1 MMHVIS
7 SSEMA
12 RDSTL
17 ARDRTLVVVS
27 EKSGTPTTNSIA
39 GPPVTED
46 INQQILEL
54 RKEQEF
60 QKQKLWQAFQEKN
73 KELELQHKLQLEHK
87 LQYVAYLQYGVFQE
101 LREQKLAE
109 EQQQRERRERDALRQ
124 QKEKPQTCS
133 ANASTEVKQKLQS
146 FLMQKKQ
153 AAASNGLS
161 MTNSSPYRNW
171 GVIKSSSGE
180 SLPNS
185 GVAAAGSHPYKI
197 PQPQNVIVKYDSDYP
212 LRKTASEPN
221 LLKIRLKQS
230 VIERKARAGPLGSK
244 RHERILL
251 AAQRRLQKHHNQ
263 QISSANSTAESS
275 PTSPPIM
282 GSRNSPTSAPIAEE
296 NEDQPYGAGSR
307 ANINDLSLFSSPS
320 MPNIS
325 LGRSHFLNAHNA
337 SQMALLAQLHSNS
350 THSIPGTNS
359 SAVSAGPQ
367 PYNLPPLEL
376 TELPPGVIMS
386 PGSTASGGPPP
397 IVPSHLTASQLAAAV
412 AANQRHALSIYGHP
426 QPITDAQVA
435 QARLYKQGHRPL
447 GRTQSAPLPL
457 GHPML
462 TGAIQLQM
470 NPTHYENSE
479 AERQAYDAQLLLKQR
494 IRPSPFNRS
503 GSNHTLKEE
512 ESNEA
517 IDLTDKNSAPR
528 SVITNSVITSS
539 GSSSITD
546 DEDAKMRDQEY
557 LQQQREILI
566 HNSLA
571 QQMQT
576 ANSEDLSQY
585 HSTPHL
591 IRPLSRTLSSPLV
604 VSPQQ
609 LHQPLPPPSLH
620 NHHSRSSEGTSEP
633 PVNLSIS
640 ASKSP
645 DHLTSSSSSSSSKST
660 TGLAFDNL
668 MLKHACICGDN
679 SSHPEHSGRLQS
691 VWARLVETGL
701 AMRCDRLRARKA
713 TQEELQVV
721 HTETHSTLFGASQ
734 INRQKLEASRV
745 SFVRLA
751 CGGVGVDLDTTWNEH
766 HTGAAARMA
775 AGCVIDLAFKV
786 ARGELKNA
794 FAVVRPPGH
803 HAEPNAA
810 MGFCFFNSVAIAA
823 RLLKQ
828 RLPEMRRIMIV
839 DWDVHHGNG
848 TQQIFYD
855 DPDILYLS
863 IHRHDDGNFF
873 PGTGGPTEC
882 GVAQGMG
889 FNVNIP
895 WSSGLNPPM
904 GDAEYLAA
912 FRTIVLPIGR
922 DFAPDIIL
930 VSAGFDAAI
939 GHPAPLG
946 GYVVSPACFGHLT
959 RQLMQLANG
968 KVILALEG
976 GYDLPAICDS
986 AQECVKALLGDEI
999 APILDSEL
1007 RRPPCQSAVETL
1019 QKTIAIQMNHW
1030 PCVKQ
1035 FAHTVMLS
1043 TLEALSSERDESETV
1058 NAMAGLSMQPPS
1070 RTTKIST
1077 EEPMDQDDSKQIK
1090 KILLT
1095 QAFKKNISLTTAPQ
1109 NKTKQKSD

>member
-1 MMHVIS
+1 MVNHLYILRIFKILKKNYVILVVLGQKKRNKS
-7 SSEMA
+7 VTTKEMT
-12 RDSTL
+12 RDS
-17 ARDRTLVVVS
+17 AVSRDRGIVVVS
-27 EKSGTPTTNSIA
+27 ENANITMTNSQT
-39 GPPVTED
+39 GQPNTED

-87 LQYVAYLQYGVFQE
+87 LQE
-101 LREQKLAE
+101 LREQRLAE

-124 QKEKPQTCS
+124 QKEKPQNCS
-133 ANASTEVKQKLQS
+133 ANASTEVKQKLQT

-153 AAASNGLS
+153 AAASNGIS
-161 MTNSSPYRNW
+161 MPNSSPYRNW

-185 GVAAAGSHPYKI
+185 GAAVGSHPYKI
-197 PQPQNVIVKYDSDYP
+197 PQPQTVISKYDSDYP

-244 RHERILL
+244 RHERILQ
-251 AAQRRLQKHHNQ
+251 AAQRRQKHHNQ
-263 QISSANSTAESS
+263 HVNSTNSTADSS
-275 PTSPPIM
+275 PTSPPII

-296 NEDQPYGAGSR
+296 NEDQSYGSASR
-307 ANINDLSLFSSPS
+307 SNINDLSLFSSPS

-325 LGRSHFLNAHNA
+325 LGRSHFLNAHNVN
-337 SQMALLAQLHSNS
+337 QMALLAQLHSNS
-350 THSIPGTNS
+350 THSISGNPSGS
-359 SAVSAGPQ
+359 SSSQ
-367 PYNLPPLEL
+367 QQQQQQQQQTYLPLEL
-376 TELPPGVIMS
+376 AEVPQGVMI
-386 PGSTASGGPPP
+386 PPP
-397 IVPSHLTASQLAAAV
+397 TMHLTTSQLAV
-412 AANQRHALSIYGHP
+412 SNQRHALSIYGHP

-462 TGAIQLQM
+462 TGAIHMQI

-479 AERQAYDAQLLLKQR
+479 AERQAYDAQMQLKQR

-503 GSNHTLKEE
+503 GSNNILKEE
-512 ESNEA
+512 DINEA
-517 IDLTDKNSAPR
+517 IDLTDKSGPPR
-528 SVITNSVITSS
+528 SSVTNNSNNCIT
-539 GSSSITD
+539 GED
-546 DEDAKMRDQEY
+546 DAKMRDQEY

-566 HNSLA
+566 HNSIA
-571 QQMQT
+571 AQMQC
-576 ANSEDLSQY
+576 ANSEDLSKY
-585 HSTPHL
+585 HRTPHH

-604 VSPQQ
+604 VTSQQ
-609 LHQPLPPPSLH
+609 LPSLSSQS
-620 NHHSRSSEGTSEP
+620 HSIGDTSQSSSEHLPP

-640 ASKSP
+640 ENKSP
-645 DHLTSSSSSSSSKST
+645 ELSSLSYSSSLSIKPT
-660 TGLAFDNL
+660 TGLAFDSS
-668 MLKHACICGDN
+668 MLKHACVCGDN

-691 VWARLVETGL
+691 VWARLMETGL
-701 AMRCDRLRARKA
+701 ALRCDRLRSRKA

-721 HTETHSTLFGASQ
+721 HTETHATLFGASQ

-766 HTGAAARMA
+766 HTGTAARMA

-786 ARGELKNA
+786 ARGDIKNG
-794 FAVVRPPGH
+794 FAIVRPPGH

-828 RLPEMRRIMIV
+828 RLPDIRRILIV

-848 TQQIFYD
+848 TQQVFYE

-882 GVAQGMG
+882 GVGSGLG

-912 FRTIVLPIGR
+912 FRTIVLPIAR
-922 DFAPDIIL
+922 EFSPDIVI
-930 VSAGFDAAI
+930 VSAGFDAAV

-959 RQLMQLANG
+959 RQLTQLANG
-968 KVILALEG
+968 KVVLALEG

-999 APILDSEL
+999 APISDIEL
-1007 RRPPCQSAVETL
+1007 RRTPCPSAVETL
-1019 QKTIAIQMNHW
+1019 QKTIAIQITYW
-1030 PCVKQ
+1030 PCLKQ
-1035 FAHTVMLS
+1035 LVHTVTLS

-1058 NAMAGLSMQPPS
+1058 NAMAGLSMQPPN
-1070 RTTKIST
+1070 RTTKITT
-1077 EEPMDQDDSKQIK
+1077 EEPMDQDELK
-1090 KILLT
+1090 
-1095 QAFKKNISLTTAPQ
+1095 
-1109 NKTKQKSD
+1109 